1 MLAAMRALR
10 IFSLVA
16 KACKSSKISM
26 SDIASAFKSALLK
39 SSFEILFHINFVLAV
54 ICDIVRNDF
63 KRQIPIK
70 SVLIDDKCYVV
81 DYRIR

>member
-16 KACKSSKISM
+16 KARNSSKISM
-26 SDIASAFKSALLK
+26 SDIASAFKSAVLK
-39 SSFEILFHINFVLAV
+39 PSSVIKYPFLAV
-54 ICDIVRNDF
+54 VRDIIRNDF

-70 SVLIDDKCYVV
+70 SVLVDDKRYVV
-81 DYRIR
+81 DYRVC

>member
-16 KACKSSKISM
+16 KARSSSKMSM
-26 SDIASAFKSALLK
+26 SDIASAFKRAVLNP
-39 SSFEILFHINFVLAV
+39 SSVIEYPFFAV

-70 SVLIDDKCYVV
+70 SILIDDKRYVV

>member
-1 MLAAMRALR
+1 MLAAMRASR
-10 IFSLVA
+10 IFSLSA
-16 KACKSSKISM
+16 KIRSNSKISV
-26 SDIASAFKSALLK
+26 SDIALAFKSAVLNP
-39 SSFEILFHINFVLAV
+39 SSVIEYPFFAV
-54 ICDIVRNDF
+54 VCDIIRNDF

>member
-16 KACKSSKISM
+16 EARSSSKMSM
-26 SDIASAFKSALLK
+26 SDIASAFKSAVLNP
-39 SSFEILFHINFVLAV
+39 SSV
-54 ICDIVRNDF
+54 IEYPFFAIVRDIVRNDF

-70 SVLIDDKCYVV
+70 SILIDDKRYVV

>member
-16 KACKSSKISM
+16 KARNSSKISM
-26 SDIASAFKSALLK
+26 SDIASAFKSAVLN
-39 SSFEILFHINFVLAV
+39 SSSVIEYPFLAV
-54 ICDIVRNDF
+54 VCDIIRNDF

-70 SVLIDDKCYVV
+70 SVLVDDKRYVV

>member
-10 IFSLVA
+10 IFSRSA
-16 KACKSSKISM
+16 KARNSSKILM
-26 SDIASAFKSALLK
+26 SDIASAFKSAVLNP
-39 SSFEILFHINFVLAV
+39 SSV
-54 ICDIVRNDF
+54 IEYPFFTVVCDIVRNDF

-70 SVLIDDKCYVV
+70 SVLIDDKGHVI

>member
-16 KACKSSKISM
+16 KARNSSKISM
-26 SDIASAFKSALLK
+26 SDIASAFKSAVLNP
-39 SSFEILFHINFVLAV
+39 SSVIKYPFLAV
-54 ICDIVRNDF
+54 VRDIIRNDF

>member
-1 MLAAMRALR
+1 MRALR

-16 KACKSSKISM
+16 EARSSSKMSM
-26 SDIASAFKSALLK
+26 SDIASAFKSAVLNP
-39 SSFEILFHINFVLAV
+39 SSV
-54 ICDIVRNDF
+54 IEYPFFAIVRDIVRNDF

-70 SVLIDDKCYVV
+70 SILIDDKRYVV

>member
-16 KACKSSKISM
+16 KARNSSKISM
-26 SDIASAFKSALLK
+26 SDIASAFKSAVLN
-39 SSFEILFHINFVLAV
+39 SSSVIEYPFLAV
-54 ICDIVRNDF
+54 VCDIIRNDF

-70 SVLIDDKCYVV
+70 SVLIDDKRYVV